1 MIKISKKYLTK
12 IIKEET
18 AKVGSPLKENAAQAA
33 KAAWEALPPQVKAMI
48 IQYVA
53 EKGPE
58 LADAGIEKLKGA
70 WKNKGSTSMSDDD
83 LMDYSKECPQGWKDA
98 DCMVNKIND
107 LVTSNLKSIMDS
119 YDLGDEH
126 KEKIVSDLIFALEE
140 PLLDLAL
147 EVGGSD
153 EDSDLMQEDAV
164 SKAKSEKNRED
175 SRHTGKQK
183 NTYNKAVRRDGK
195 KRTKDAKLKWTNPD
209 ALDGEENLD
218 EVYSEKQRKWAC
230 ANKDTKPEVAHMCTD
245 PMKK

>member
-48 IQYVA
+48 IQYVV

-83 LMDYSKECPQGWKDA
+83 LMDYSKDCPQGWKDA

-107 LVTSNLKSIMDS
+107 LVTSNLKSI
-119 YDLGDEH
+119 LGSTGEIH
-126 KEKIVSDLIFALEE
+126 PHQQEKIVSDLMFALEE

-153 EDSDLMQEDAV
+153 EDSDLMQEGDDSF
-164 SKAKSEKNRED
+164 SKAGEEIEKRGTEGVFTKKAKKAEMGVQAYAKKVLAKDSDATTKTKRQAAFAKGAATVAKNR
-175 SRHTGKQK
+175 
-183 NTYNKAVRRDGK
+183 K
-195 KRTKDAKLKWTNPD
+195 KK
-209 ALDGEENLD
+209 
-218 EVYSEKQRKWAC
+218 
-230 ANKDTKPEVAHMCTD
+230 
-245 PMKK
+245 

>member
-48 IQYVA
+48 IQYVV

-83 LMDYSKECPQGWKDA
+83 LMDYSKDCPQGWKDA

-107 LVTSNLKSIMDS
+107 LVTSNLKGIMDS

-126 KEKIVSDLIFALEE
+126 KEKIVSDLMFALEE

-153 EDSDLMQEDAV
+153 EDSDLMQEGDDSF
-164 SKAKSEKNRED
+164 SKAGEEIEKRGTEGDFTAKAKAAGMGVQAYAKKVLAQDSDATTKTKRQAAFAKGAATVAKNR
-175 SRHTGKQK
+175 
-183 NTYNKAVRRDGK
+183 K
-195 KRTKDAKLKWTNPD
+195 KK
-209 ALDGEENLD
+209 
-218 EVYSEKQRKWAC
+218 
-230 ANKDTKPEVAHMCTD
+230 
-245 PMKK
+245 